1 MDRDVDVAP
10 ALPES
15 PAHDRR
21 PSAAHPDGG
30 GGLRVTVR
38 VASHALIAGLPVAVL
53 GVVAIVLGPE
63 ISAGLDSRAV
73 AAWRTVFTA
82 IVVQG
87 VPFLLLGTVVSA
99 AISAFVPAWVFTR
112 VLPRNPALAV
122 PVAGVA
128 GAVLPGCECASVPVA
143 GSLMRRGVTPAAAL
157 AFLLSAPAINPIV
170 LMATYVAFPGNP
182 WMVAARLVASLLT
195 SVVMGWLWLRLGR
208 EEWLRAPK
216 GPTGHTA
223 GASRAEEFRVS
234 LQHDFLHAGG
244 FLVVGAAAAATF
256 NVTVPHSVLRLFS
269 DSLWWSLPMLG
280 LLAVVLA
287 VCSEADAFVAASLTG
302 FPPSARLAFM
312 VVGPMVDLKLIAL
325 QSGTFGRAFALRFSS
340 ATWVVAV
347 VCSALVGW
355 WLL

>member
-1 MDRDVDVAP
+1 MS
-10 ALPES
+10 ES
-15 PAHDRR
+15 PAHGRT
-21 PSAAHPDGG
+21 PSAAHSDGSG
-30 GGLRVTVR
+30 GPRVAVR

-82 IVVQG
+82 IVIQG
-87 VPFLLLGTVVSA
+87 VPFLLLGTLVSA

-269 DSLWWSLPMLG
+269 DSVWWSLPMLG
-280 LLAVVLA
+280 MLAVVLA

-302 FPPSARLAFM
+302 FSPSARLAFM

-347 VCSALVGW
+347 LSSALVGW

>member
-10 ALPES
+10 PLPES
-15 PAHDRR
+15 PADDRT
-21 PSAAHPDGG
+21 PPAAYPDRG
-30 GGLRVTVR
+30 GGLRVAVR

-82 IVVQG
+82 IVIQG

-256 NVTVPHSVLRLFS
+256 NVAVPHSVLRLFS
-269 DSLWWSLPMLG
+269 DSVWLSVPMLG
-280 LLAVVLA
+280 LLAVLLA

-302 FPPSARLAFM
+302 FSPSARLAFM

-347 VCSALVGW
+347 LSSALVGW